1 MADEEAVGQEDQE
14 QDSAVFD
21 REVEATELS
30 EADDTAAKEA
40 DRAFAEQRRK
50 LKAAE
55 KKAAELEA
63 KLTEQERAKAEAEGR
78 YKELYEEE
86 RSARESVEKLIEE
99 RERRDRVT
107 QLASDLGFVNPS
119 VAHRLLDDED
129 TVDDTVAERAL
140 KALAKQEP
148 YLVEQQPSRTA
159 APAGSAVKES
169 DDPQLNAAQGLLDA
183 INRVR
188 G

>member
-1 MADEEAVGQEDQE
+1 MADEESQEE
-14 QDSAVFD
+14 TQDAGIYD
-21 REVEATELS
+21 AEAQGDVEAEGTTDE
-30 EADDTAAKEA
+30 AKEAA

-63 KLTEQERAKAEAEGR
+63 KLNDKQRAEAEAEGR

-86 RSARESVEKLIEE
+86 RSAREAVEKQVEE

-119 VAHRLLDDED
+119 VAHRLLDDDD

-148 YLVEQQPSRTA
+148 YLVNQQPQRTA
-159 APAGSAVKES
+159 APAGSAVQES
-169 DDPQLNAAQGLLDA
+169 DDPQLNAAKGLLDA

>member
-1 MADEEAVGQEDQE
+1 MAEHEAVSQEDPQD
-14 QDSAVFD
+14 DSAPFD
-21 REVEATELS
+21 RETEATELG
-30 EADDTAAKEA
+30 EADDAAQKEA

-63 KLTEQERAKAEAEGR
+63 KLNDKQRAEAEAEGR

-86 RSARESVEKLIEE
+86 RSAREAVEKQVEE

-119 VAHRLLDDED
+119 VAHRLLDDDD

-148 YLVEQQPSRTA
+148 YLVNQQPQRTA
-159 APAGSAVKES
+159 APAGSAVQES
-169 DDPQLNAAQGLLDA
+169 DDPQLNAAKGLLDA

>member
-1 MADEEAVGQEDQE
+1 MAEEAISQEE
-14 QDSAVFD
+14 PQDESIPFD
-21 REVEATELS
+21 REVEATELD
-30 EADDTAAKEA
+30 EADTTAQKEA

-63 KLTEQERAKAEAEGR
+63 KLNEKQRAEAEAEGR

-86 RSARESVEKLIEE
+86 RAARELAERQAEE
-99 RERRDRVT
+99 RERRDLVT
-107 QLASDLGFVNPS
+107 QLASDLGFRNPT

-129 TVDDTVAERAL
+129 TVDATVTERAL
-140 KALAKQEP
+140 KALAKKEP
-148 YLVEQQPSRTA
+148 YLLQEQPSRTA
-159 APAGSAVKES
+159 APAGSTVQES
-169 DDPQLNAAQGLLDA
+169 DDPQLNAARGLLDA

-188 G
+188 S